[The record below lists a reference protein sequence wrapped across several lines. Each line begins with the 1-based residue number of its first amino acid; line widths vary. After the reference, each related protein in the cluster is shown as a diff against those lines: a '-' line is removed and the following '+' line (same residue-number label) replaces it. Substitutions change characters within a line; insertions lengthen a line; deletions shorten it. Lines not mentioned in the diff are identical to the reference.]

1 MAHINRRYI
10 DKHWLLFVMRGV
22 LAAGFGCFMLFG
34 TQEDLS
40 CIIAMISIFLLA
52 MGIVDAVGALYSS
65 LNKRG
70 WINSVIDALIDV
82 IAAVLLLFVTN
93 QSMIN
98 SLIVISLYVV
108 ISGIIDIFHG
118 FFSTVDP
125 TDRFI
130 RTVAGA
136 CGCIMGAV
144 ILNAGNFELTV
155 FVRFFGAYMLIV
167 GVTSMIYG
175 VHNRSQ
181 KEEDLIARKE
191 SAEAAAAKRLA
202 KRASTP
208 AKTTTRST
216 KSTKSKNV
224 KKTSSKKRK

>member
-1 MAHINRRYI
+1 MAHINRRFI
-10 DKHWLLFVMRGV
+10 DKHWLLFVMRGI

-34 TQEDLS
+34 TQDDLG
-40 CIIAMISIFLLA
+40 CIISMISIFLLA
-52 MGIVDAVGALYSS
+52 MGIVDSVGAIYASMK
-65 LNKRG
+65 NKG
-70 WINSVIDALIDV
+70 WVNSVIDALVDV
-82 IAAVLLLFVTN
+82 IAAVVLLFVTN
-93 QSMIN
+93 HSMVN

-130 RTVAGA
+130 RTVTGA

-144 ILNAGNFELTV
+144 ILNAGNFEITV

-167 GVTSMIYG
+167 GITSMIYG

-181 KEEDLIARKE
+181 KLEDLVARRE
-191 SAEAAAAKRLA
+191 TAERMAMGRVAAKKLA
-202 KRASTP
+202 KRATSTS
-208 AKTTTRST
+208 AKA
-216 KSTKSKNV
+216 KKSKNV

>member
-10 DKHWLLFVMRGV
+10 DKHWLLFVMRGI
-22 LAAGFGCFMLFG
+22 LATGFGCFMLFG
-34 TQEDLS
+34 TQEDLG
-40 CIIAMISIFLLA
+40 CIISMISIFLLA
-52 MGIVDAVGALYSS
+52 MGIVDSVGALYAS

-70 WINSVIDALIDV
+70 WMNSVIDALIDV

-93 QSMIN
+93 HSVVN

-108 ISGIIDIFHG
+108 LSGVIDIIHG
-118 FFSTVDP
+118 FISTVDP

-130 RTVAGA
+130 RIVAGA

-144 ILNAGNFELTV
+144 ILNAGKFEITV

-175 VHNRSQ
+175 VHNRAQ
-181 KEEDLIARKE
+181 KMEDLAARRE
-191 SAEAAAAKRLA
+191 TAEKVALGRAAAKKLA
-202 KRASTP
+202 KRA
-208 AKTTTRST
+208 TTTTT
-216 KSTKSKNV
+216 KKSKNV

>member
-1 MAHINRRYI
+1 
-10 DKHWLLFVMRGV
+10 MRGI
-22 LAAGFGCFMLFG
+22 LAVGFGCFMLFG
-34 TQEDLS
+34 TQEDLG
-40 CIIAMISIFLLA
+40 CIIAMISVFLLA

-82 IAAVLLLFVTN
+82 IAAALLLFVTN

-208 AKTTTRST
+208 AKTTT

>member
-1 MAHINRRYI
+1 MAHINRRFI

-22 LAAGFGCFMLFG
+22 LAVGFGCFMLFG
-34 TQEDLS
+34 TQDDLG
-40 CIIAMISIFLLA
+40 CIISMISVFLLA
-52 MGIVDAVGALYSS
+52 MGIIDSIGALYAS
-65 LNKRG
+65 LNKKG
-70 WINSVIDALIDV
+70 WVNSVIDALVDV
-82 IAAVLLLFVTN
+82 IAAVVLLFVTN
-93 QSMIN
+93 HSVVN

-130 RTVAGA
+130 RTITGA

-144 ILNAGNFELTV
+144 ILNAGNFEITV

-181 KEEDLIARKE
+181 KLEDLVARRE
-191 SAEAAAAKRLA
+191 TAAEAALKRAAAKKLV
-202 KRASTP
+202 KRATSQTTK
-208 AKTTTRST
+208 AK
-216 KSTKSKNV
+216 KSKNV